1 MQEGLDPSWFL
12 RAPFSIRLFSPSTL
26 GRVKELIL
34 LPSIIA
40 INIDVS
46 PIIT

>member
-1 MQEGLDPSWFL
+1 MQEGLDTSWFL
-12 RAPFSIRLFSPSTL
+12 EAPFSIRLFSPSTL
-26 GRVKELIL
+26 GRVEELNL